1 MKEILLILTILFFF
15 QKSNA
20 EIIVF
25 KECNSSQYKYEKN
38 DYTLDLKVFN
48 GLEQKEV
55 SLEGFNFLPSDDL
68 NKDLLKLANQFSFY
82 YDDLWVKENI
92 DKNNLK
98 SRWVVEIR
106 FTKFNQ
112 WIKVKKKL
120 LNSDKVTNLVVSRL
134 SNKRAFLEVNI
145 ISDELFFK
153 ELIDKNYIIKK
164 NNNTLKIIY
173 KN

>member
-1 MKEILLILTILFFF
+1 M
-15 QKSNA
+15 
-20 EIIVF
+20 
-25 KECNSSQYKYEKN
+25 
-38 DYTLDLKVFN
+38 
-48 GLEQKEV
+48 

-82 YDDLWVKENI
+82 YDDLWVKKNI

-153 ELIDKNYIIKK
+153 
-164 NNNTLKIIY
+164 
-173 KN
+173 